1 MFQNQRENQAAKAV
15 VDDLE
20 PYRLLI
26 ELQKQMIE
34 LVRQHEITRR
44 ECAALREQLLDEM
57 GQPRQRR
64 QRLGQGI
71 GLLRKSWGAWKSR
84 LEGNPQMN
92 GSFPLPLQLEQPS
105 RQTVTR
111 LIR

>member
-1 MFQNQRENQAAKAV
+1 MFQDKREIQTAKAV
-15 VDDLE
+15 DDNLE

-34 LVRQHEITRR
+34 LVRQHETTRR

-57 GQPRQRR
+57 AQPRRR

-71 GLLRKSWGAWKSR
+71 GLLRRSWAAWKSR
-84 LEGNPQMN
+84 LEGSPQMN
-92 GSFPLPLQLEQPS
+92 GPFPLPLRLEQPS
-105 RQTVTR
+105 RQTDPA
-111 LIR
+111 